1 MFIHIEDFRFIQ
13 FFMIAVLLHGVWDMP
28 IGSELV
34 YIVLTVIIW
43 VIILVL
49 INAGLKQIEKINQ
62 A

>member
-1 MFIHIEDFRFIQ
+1 
-13 FFMIAVLLHGVWDMP
+13 MIAVLLHGVWDKL

>member
-1 MFIHIEDFRFIQ
+1 
-13 FFMIAVLLHGVWDMP
+13 MIAVLLHESWDKL

>member
-1 MFIHIEDFRFIQ
+1 
-13 FFMIAVLLHGVWDMP
+13 MIAVLLHGVWDMP